1 MKIIVRF
8 TKYSKHMIDADH
20 ISYATDDNGEYSDTS
35 KVTVY
40 LDPSIV
46 PAELDNEIE
55 FTEVYALNED
65 GSRSFKRCVTLEDF
79 HEFLEEERRHLKGD
93 KTKCEVKLL

>member
-1 MKIIVRF
+1 MKIIVRSS
-8 TKYSKHMIDADH
+8 KYSKHMLDADR
-20 ISYATDDNGEYSDTS
+20 ICYATDDNGEYSNTA

-40 LDPSIV
+40 LDPSTV

-55 FTEVYALNED
+55 FTEVYALNEN

-79 HEFLEEERRHLKGD
+79 YAFLAKERRYLKGER
-93 KTKCEVKLL
+93 TACEVKLL